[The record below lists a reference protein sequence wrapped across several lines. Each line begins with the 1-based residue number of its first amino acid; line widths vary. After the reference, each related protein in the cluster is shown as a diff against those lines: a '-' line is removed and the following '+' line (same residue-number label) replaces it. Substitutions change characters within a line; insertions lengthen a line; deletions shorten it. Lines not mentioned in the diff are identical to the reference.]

1 MVNNINNS
9 NTAKSSYS
17 YLQYKNKVTGLA
29 SGMDIDSIME
39 KLMKAESAQMEK
51 LQQQKQKYEWKRDAY
66 REVNTSLDKFQKD
79 LLDKYGLKSSWNSKT
94 ANVSAN
100 SAIDVKAGANAS
112 GNLSI
117 SEITVA
123 KAAQNKFTSQVLS
136 TQRINETT
144 KISDIQGLSD
154 ADKTALKTFA
164 GGDGSVQALMDQ
176 FESEGFKM
184 TLTAGQLKVTEQNN
198 TTEISK
204 EAKEAFTK
212 LGFQFNSAS
221 QQSTTI
227 KDSSGEIAKTDSKLS
242 DLNLTSGKLTIGSK
256 EIDLSEF
263 ASNPDATMSDLMKK
277 IKEEG
282 YNASLTNGKLTVTS
296 PNSSETLQV
305 TSDNAVLDKSFS
317 PTFKTTTSATYV
329 TSGGSGTLT
338 GKNTIQDLLGGS
350 DSESGEFT
358 LNVIQAD
365 GTMKETTIQYK
376 NSDTI
381 DSLMSK
387 MNSSGA
393 GVTAIFNNGQFSISA
408 NNTGDNASGAEVSLK
423 SSSPL
428 LEKLTGV
435 SGLDLATNGS
445 NASMTVNGVE
455 YKQSSNVFNI
465 AGYTITANEDLK
477 TGTPI
482 KISST
487 NDTDKAVDK
496 VKEFVNMYNSLIEDL
511 NKRVSEKKNLSYQ
524 PLTDAQKA
532 ELSEDEIKK
541 WEEKAKAGLLKS
553 DTNINKALS
562 DMRSTLTNFGS
573 GTDNML
579 SKIGITTSKTWS
591 DNGKLEIDEDKL
603 RKAIEKD
610 PEILSRIFTGDES
623 TNNKGIASSLRTT
636 AQDAVKNIEKTAGKT
651 SSTEDAY
658 TLGRNLKDVNTK
670 IDDWKDRLKSIE
682 ERYWKQFAAMES
694 AIQKANSQSSM
705 FLQ

>member
-428 LEKLTGV
+428 FEKLTGV